1 MPNASPKEYIMRFG
15 VCAGVNKASQIAE
28 AGYDYIELSVAGDLV
43 PDENEAAWA
52 EKRRV
57 IEAMPL
63 PPEAF
68 NSFVRTGKIVGP
80 DADPARLERYAHTA
94 LARAAQVGGKVIV
107 FGSGGAR
114 QVPEGYDRNL
124 AEEEIVRF
132 LHYCADASE
141 KTGVV
146 VVIEPLNAGECNI
159 INSVAEG
166 AHYVRRVN
174 RSGARNLADTYHME
188 KDGEPLEAIVTD
200 GDVLAH
206 AHTADT
212 DRFAPGTGNYDHA
225 AMFRAFKTAGYDARL
240 SIECSWKDFGAE
252 LGPALAHLKRAYG
265 EAG

>member
-1 MPNASPKEYIMRFG
+1 MRFG
-15 VCAGVNKASQIAE
+15 VCTGINRAQQLAD

-43 PDENEAAWA
+43 PDEDDTAWA
-52 EKRRV
+52 EKRKT

-63 PPEAF
+63 APEAF

-80 DADPARLERYAHTA
+80 DADPSRLERYAHTA
-94 LARAAQVGGKVIV
+94 LARAAQVGGKIIV

-114 QVPEGYDRNL
+114 QVPEGHDRAL

-132 LHYCADASE
+132 LHYCADAFE

-146 VVIEPLNAGECNI
+146 VVVEPLNIGECNI
-159 INSVAEG
+159 INTVAEG

-174 RSGARNLADTYHME
+174 RPGVRNLADTYHME
-188 KDGEPLEAIVTD
+188 KDGEPLEAIITD

-212 DRFAPGTGNYDHA
+212 GRLAPATGTYDHV

-240 SIECSWKDFGAE
+240 SAECSWKDFEEE
-252 LGPALAHLKRAYG
+252 LGPALEHLKKAY
-265 EAG
+265 AAAS